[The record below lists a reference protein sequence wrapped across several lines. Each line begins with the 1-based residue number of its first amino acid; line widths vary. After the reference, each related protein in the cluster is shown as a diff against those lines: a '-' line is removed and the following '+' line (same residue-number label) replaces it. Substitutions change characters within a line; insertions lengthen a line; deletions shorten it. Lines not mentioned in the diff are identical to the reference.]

1 MFSPFCSHGFTLSV
15 AVSTH
20 LCFAIPAV
28 KHSMGHTFDC
38 TVTLFIPLV
47 SPISELYL
55 LRLLLTSYSSLLL
68 QQMRPSV
75 RPHGISLPVF
85 PRLLAGSTYMVY
97 GFLLNF
103 AALSQLIHHVR
114 LVSDFCPSYLKT
126 CAAGRIIKKDRALY
140 FYKVLSH
147 FSFIISFTDKNQT
160 DSTGF
165 LQLPSLTA
173 VPESGCRQSHR
184 RRNPSGH
191 TRGLSSQ
198 RLRYRR

>member
-1 MFSPFCSHGFTLSV
+1 MCFLLSVPMDSPLSV

-20 LCFAIPAV
+20 LRFVVPAV
-28 KHSMGHTFDC
+28 SHSMGHAFDC
-38 TVTLFIPLV
+38 TVILFSPLV

-114 LVSDFCPSYLKT
+114 LVSGFCPPSYDF
-126 CAAGRIIKKDRALY
+126 AIPSSRLY
-140 FYKVLSH
+140 
-147 FSFIISFTDKNQT
+147 
-160 DSTGF
+160 
-165 LQLPSLTA
+165 LTI
-173 VPESGCRQSHR
+173 
-184 RRNPSGH
+184 
-191 TRGLSSQ
+191 
-198 RLRYRR
+198 